1 MLGVYQIPAILKQII
16 RGSQLAGQGIMK
28 QVWGQPGFPRWLL
41 TILFF
46 SLLAPR
52 LWDTGQGGQGGL
64 FAAMSLAALQE
75 GDLIEIAPLADGNS
89 RPCTS
94 CFGKSQTPE
103 LYSSAEEALLF
114 QPLGKAT
121 LVTRERG
128 VSHPLI
134 LALEKGSRVCEIC
147 CL

>member
-1 MLGVYQIPAILKQII
+1 
-16 RGSQLAGQGIMK
+16 MK

-52 LWDTGQGGQGGL
+52 LRDTGQGGQGGL
-64 FAAMSLAALQE
+64 FAAMSLATLPE
-75 GDLIEIAPLADGNS
+75 GDLLEIAPLADGKA

-94 CFGKSQTPE
+94 CFSKSQTPK
-103 LYSSAEEALLF
+103 LYCSAEEVLLF

-128 VSHPLI
+128 VSYQLI
-134 LALEKGSRVCEIC
+134 LALEKGSCVCEIC